1 MEYLSFIFSALLVI
15 YSGMK
20 LSEYGDVIA
29 SKTSLGQSFVGVT
42 LIALFTSLPELIS
55 SIGSVTIVDAPDLAM
70 GNVYGSNMFNM
81 LIIFILDAIF
91 KKDSIFKD
99 VSLSN
104 FVTAIFAVLLSTVSI
119 LGFILDITFMS
130 YISVVS
136 IGIFL
141 IYMLSMYSAYRSIEK
156 SEPESEEA
164 LIDVSLKKALF
175 MFAFMATIIVFAGL
189 LMSKSA
195 DVIAE
200 TSGLGRTVVGSFL
213 LAVITSLPE
222 VSACIGAV
230 KVGAVNMAIGNLFGS
245 NVFNMTIIPVADIFY
260 TSGNIFKNINSIHL
274 FSAVSSGI
282 VVLIA
287 MLGVKQDKL
296 SKFRFGH
303 ISLYSVYILLFYI
316 LYSAVVM
323 RG

>member
-1 MEYLSFIFSALLVI
+1 MEYLVFIFSAALVI
-15 YSGMK
+15 YSGVK
-20 LSEYGDVIA
+20 LSEYGDVVAI
-29 SKTSLGQSFVGVT
+29 KTSLGHSFVGVT

-55 SIGSVTIVDAPDLAM
+55 SIGAVTVVNAPDLAM

-81 LIIFILDAIF
+81 LIIFLLDALF
-91 KKDSIFKD
+91 KKDSVFKE

-104 FVTAIFAVLLSTVSI
+104 FVTAIFAVLLGSVSI
-119 LGFILDITFMS
+119 LGFILDVTFLGYMS
-130 YISVVS
+130 AISVL
-136 IGIFL
+136 IFI
-141 IYMLSMYSAYRSIEK
+141 IYILSMYSAYRSIEK
-156 SEPESEEA
+156 TEPESEEV
-164 LIDVSLKKALF
+164 LVDISLKKALF
-175 MFAFMATIIVFAGL
+175 MFGVMATIIVFAGL

-195 DVIAE
+195 DTIAQ

-213 LAVITSLPE
+213 LAIITSLPE

-230 KVGAVNMAIGNLFGS
+230 KVGAINMAIGNLFGS

-260 TSGNIFKNINSIHL
+260 TSGNIFKNVSRLHL
-274 FSAVSSGI
+274 FSATASCI

-287 MLGVKQDKL
+287 MLGIKQDKL

-303 ISLYSVYILLFYI
+303 ISLYSVYIILFYVLYFVI
-316 LYSAVVM
+316 LT